1 MLDILKAKT
10 KRPLLQLED
19 AWIGVP
25 LSTIKTL
32 EKELLTGVPLAYQ
45 MDFAEFYK
53 NRFLVNSN
61 VLIPR
66 PETEYLVDLI
76 VNEFKEKKSHILDVG
91 TGSGAILL
99 SLLKEGVAPSG
110 TGVDIS
116 TAALEVCSI
125 NATRFRLT
133 PQLLI
138 SDRMSQVTGL
148 YDLIVSN
155 PPYIKASSHKAMV
168 QETVD
173 RFEPKEALYL
183 EDSEYFDWFL
193 EFFTGVKTQLR
204 GHFFMEGHELEVG
217 FQADMLTQMGFQK
230 VSVILD
236 QYGKERF
243 LRAEHFSS

>member
-10 KRPLLQLED
+10 KHPLLQLDD
-19 AWIGVP
+19 ALIGIP

-32 EKELLTGVPLAYQ
+32 EKELLTGVPLTYQ
-45 MDFAEFYK
+45 MGFAEFYK
-53 NRFLVNSN
+53 DRFLVNSK

-76 VNEFKEKKSHILDVG
+76 VNEFRGKKSQILDVG
-91 TGSGAILL
+91 VGSGAILL

-116 TAALEVCSI
+116 TDALEVCSI
-125 NATRFRLT
+125 NARRFRLN
-133 PQLLI
+133 PQLLL
-138 SDRMSQVTGL
+138 SDRMSQVRGH

-155 PPYIKASSHKAMV
+155 PPYIKASSHKALV

-183 EDSEYFDWFL
+183 EDSEYCDWFL
-193 EFFTGVKTQLR
+193 EFFTGVKTHLK

-217 FQADMLTQMGFQK
+217 SQAALLTQMGFQK
-230 VSVILD
+230 VSVLLD
-236 QYGKERF
+236 QYGRERF